1 MTAAQLREHVR
12 VGGLLP
18 SGRGVVAMLSGGR
31 DSVCLLDVAV
41 TLCGAERVHALHVN
55 YGLRAESDD
64 DERHC
69 RELCALLGVE
79 IEVVQA
85 SREEQATGNRHAW
98 ARELRYAAAC
108 ELALRLEER
117 RDTRDGGSLAGVP
130 PVGVAPVAALDVA
143 GDGVSKHDVPPA
155 RGGHRPFLTLIA
167 AGHTATDQVETI
179 LYRLAASPGR
189 RALLGMASSEG
200 RLVRPLL
207 GLTRQDTAAYC
218 QELKLAWHED
228 SSNDS
233 ELYAR
238 ARVRHGLVKAL
249 DAVHPA
255 AQANVLRTAALLRE
269 ETELLDALVDAELG
283 DHASIAIERLGE
295 LAPALQR
302 LVVIRLAEEAGGE
315 LAPRAGERVGEILAL
330 GARGGRAELHVGGL
344 AGAVIEDGVLRMVAI
359 QPRDQRPPRSLG
371 NSQQGQADT
380 HEPQQGQA
388 GACEALPEPTPGDAE
403 DPDGQGP

>member
-1 MTAAQLREHVR
+1 MTAAEVRERVR
-12 VGGLLP
+12 AGGLLS

-41 TLCGAERVHALHVN
+41 ALCGAEQVYALHVN
-55 YGLRAESDD
+55 YGLRVEADA

-79 IEVVQA
+79 IEVVHA
-85 SREEQATGNRHAW
+85 SREARATGNLHAW
-98 ARELRYAAAC
+98 ARELRYAAAR
-108 ELALRLEER
+108 ELARGLDER
-117 RDTRDGGSLAGVP
+117 RGPRQRASAVRAIADEF
-130 PVGVAPVAALDVA
+130 DVA
-143 GDGVSKHDVPPA
+143 GDAVAKHDAPRA
-155 RGGHRPFLTLIA
+155 RGGHRPFGTLIA
-167 AGHTATDQVETI
+167 TGHTATDQVETI
-179 LYRLAASPGR
+179 LYRLASSPGR
-189 RALLGMASSEG
+189 RALLGMGPSEG

-207 GLTRQDTAAYC
+207 WLTRQDTAAYC

-238 ARVRHGLVKAL
+238 ARVRHGLVEAL

-283 DHASIAIERLGE
+283 AGSSIAIERLRQ
-295 LAPALQR
+295 LAPALRR
-302 LVVIRLAEEAGGE
+302 LVVIRLAEQASGE
-315 LAPRAGERVGEILAL
+315 FAPQAGERVGEILEL

-344 AGAVIEDGVLRMVAI
+344 ASAVIEDGELRMIAI
-359 QPRDQRPPRSLG
+359 HPREQRPPRSR
-371 NSQQGQADT
+371 SRIPRQGQADP
-380 HEPQQGQA
+380 HEPQ
-388 GACEALPEPTPGDAE
+388 
-403 DPDGQGP
+403 